1 MEYIINE
8 DPSIFTE
15 RHEGNSYPFL
25 AKEEIFSIVNEALG
39 YAISLDFEKKN
50 LYARCIIRVVDYP
63 RRIVSEVKAIAPRFR
78 IKSTFASLP
87 YKDSDITFLGGGFTA
102 SAVSRK
108 GRIGLICSAPDIIL
122 PDGRKGL
129 KLELHMTERESD
141 KSFNTLLSY
150 KNKFEYLH
158 SSLMDEI
165 SGTITFGEDKT
176 VCCSKELSG
185 KHIWKQTSFTDR
197 KEKPIAIIHG
207 ASPHGPFSGV
217 ALTYDDSFTI
227 FNNKGYSIRK
237 NVKWKEA
244 EGGKVILSNGEDVEV
259 KADVFSSIHEG
270 RGPFRKPRTF
280 RYAIFNGKAGD
291 TEIVNGYG
299 YLEYP
304 DALS

>member
-1 MEYIINE
+1 
-8 DPSIFTE
+8 
-15 RHEGNSYPFL
+15 
-25 AKEEIFSIVNEALG
+25 
-39 YAISLDFEKKN
+39 
-50 LYARCIIRVVDYP
+50 
-63 RRIVSEVKAIAPRFR
+63 
-78 IKSTFASLP
+78 
-87 YKDSDITFLGGGFTA
+87 
-102 SAVSRK
+102 
-108 GRIGLICSAPDIIL
+108 
-122 PDGRKGL
+122 
-129 KLELHMTERESD
+129 
-141 KSFNTLLSY
+141 
-150 KNKFEYLH
+150 
-158 SSLMDEI
+158 MDEI

-176 VCCSKELSG
+176 VCSGKEISG
-185 KHIWKQTSFTDR
+185 KHICKQTSFTDR
-197 KEKPIAIIHG
+197 KEKSIAIIHG
-207 ASPHGPFSGV
+207 ASPLGPFSGV